1 MSISALSHQPRDMNN
16 LDINFI
22 TAHVYSENVPIAS
35 IILILL
41 NCIIILI
48 IFDR

>member
-1 MSISALSHQPRDMNN
+1 MSISALSHQPRDMYN